1 SAEWAQHGGHSR
13 THSGSYSLS
22 VALQEQ
28 CVIKFPEECV
38 CKHRRQMRE
47 REALKMNGA
56 RAGAG
61 VLGPSSPSRPS
72 EHVLNSG
79 AVVFPGVFDQ
89 HGCPLVLFP
98 AEAQCKLSEE
108 LSREEVSHFIH
119 YCLRLHSIRGDG
131 GLLSVAVDLR
141 RADLTITR
149 FITETLLL
157 LECDRRIIHSVYIV
171 QPKKRRVQKQLEKL
185 LSSSGSKQRRPV
197 LFRHIFLKEVFELSN
212 YIDRSQLPS
221 SLGGYLIYCHQSWA
235 AFVKEMDVF
244 VQEFL
249 LVVNRLPSCISTLQS
264 LSKLP
269 VPDDL
274 ERLRDFCSL
283 NQARFQQL
291 RRCVCESTSLNQA
304 RFQQLRRDLGLD
316 DLLRHCEC
324 LLEKLRFPEKDPC
337 FQAMAGTVLFTHTA
351 LEMLRNYNRIRSAV
365 QKVELLWTQVF
376 FRAQVQ
382 LQMLRLQREA
392 RQIQEQ
398 ILALHRQ
405 KLQTYRTEEAEDTHT
420 AEELLLQFEASVYT
434 HAMALV
440 RRAEDVMHTLAE
452 TVPEAE
458 RTPAQPWLEELER
471 LKEDLCSTVQHLDQ
485 TLRSA
490 SDFHHARDRCKS
502 WCERVL
508 GESLLQELLWSE
520 HCEAQ
525 GESGS
530 STRRPGVQA
539 FLRRNPCPEVQE
551 LVALARLAHSMTDPS
566 LQQAGTQ
573 LSHRCMTLRRLLTSA
588 GAVPLHDLHLALQW
602 QYEYLKGHHRSS
614 DITSPEDQHHTCSLA
629 ADSALVRPALV
640 VSHCES
646 VCDVGR
652 WPLVGDCHLQA
663 SPRGATAKP
672 PSLSSFDSGFDG
684 AGNTHLD
691 HRSRREILPR
701 FLGNVDSAFKSR
713 QIHEDVVSVSDSE
726 EQPEELGFGL
736 QRASIQ
742 IVPKITSDSVNLE
755 IKVKR
760 SSTLPRNPWLSLPI
774 DDLESSYTVTI
785 TPGSSIPRSPSP
797 SDRPRDQPTQ
807 TGCGLQHTH
816 PSFEESELNPAGNV
830 LSSTLT
836 DAEEKPSGTVD
847 GDPSLLWDSFDLHN
861 LRRDSFERSDV
872 SLGDWVQRE
881 QRELKEVETTLE
893 RTAEILQEE
902 EDVLAQEVVLDE
914 LLRSEDLH
922 KHWPVW
928 TEARQHS
935 VMSPQDLA
943 ESGVIGLDDVLQS
956 ELSSDSETLKTS
968 ESDSDALGSADE
980 SPPTSERP
988 VQLDTR
994 CPEVDRSGI
1003 LRGLRDLQVLDEQI
1017 MEEQLKLEEL
1027 CCTET
1032 EAIQSEQWTLGHVTT
1047 RSSYRERRVFLA
1059 QLEEEKREVEKM
1071 ERSLSREMEKAGKA
1085 RTSSSKGRRV
1095 VKCSVMER
1103 NSKLKDL
1110 DGVLLRNC
1118 RPESTRQTECAS
1130 PSPSDQAED
1139 ASLSDSSLT
1148 PEPLSSSSR
1157 SVPNTSLSET
1167 GIGDPAALDS
1177 ESLQEAPSCQG
1188 EPFVLSS
1195 FSTPDQKLEA
1205 MEGAERESSG
1215 AERERES
1222 SGAERERESSGAERE
1237 RESSGAERERESSG
1251 AERER
1256 EASGAE
1262 PESSGAEASG
1272 TEREASGAP
1281 WTQNSSV
1288 VRDAF
1293 DPGGVL
1299 VAPVAAPR
1307 SAVPLDGR
1315 SERRSSAS
1323 EHTGTQALVESDACA
1338 QSTSQGRHMQNN
1350 NNNTAVLRCEETSSS
1365 STAIPET
1372 PALPSPQ
1379 EDAVAGPC
1387 AGRDGGGSMRAV
1399 CRSPLH
1405 QLQLNTYRQM
1415 SDYKTPI
1422 VLDSGSGL
1430 MKAGFADQDLPT
1442 TVFPT
1447 VIGHPK
1453 YEEIMNGSVERAVYI
1468 GHDAQ
1473 HMRGVL
1479 ALKYPIR
1486 NGVVH
1491 NWDEMEMIWDH
1502 AFQHLSV
1509 SPEDHPVLL
1518 TEAAMNPRQNRQRMV
1533 ELMFE
1538 SFSVPLAFVA
1548 LQAVLAL
1555 YASGRTT
1562 GVVLDSGDG
1571 VSHSVPV
1578 FEGYCLPH
1586 AVQRFNLAGADVTLQ
1601 LQKLLLEQGVCM
1613 RTSAELEIVREMKER
1628 CCCVALDYEAELK
1641 SAGSTSSE
1649 VQYTLPDGRLVS
1661 LASERFRAPEILFR
1675 PELIGRD
1682 HYGMHESVFRSIM
1695 QSDIDLRR
1703 SFVGNILLSGG
1714 NTLLP
1719 GLPER
1724 LQQEVCDVCASDLS
1738 VCVRVISPPE
1748 RDSSVWSGGAALAS
1762 RTELSGAWISAQ
1774 EYQEFGP
1781 HIVFR
1786 KCF

>member
-1 SAEWAQHGGHSR
+1 
-13 THSGSYSLS
+13 
-22 VALQEQ
+22 
-28 CVIKFPEECV
+28 
-38 CKHRRQMRE
+38 MRE
-47 REALKMNGA
+47 REAPLKMNGA

-61 VLGPSSPSRPS
+61 VPGHSSPSRPS

-79 AVVFPGVFDQ
+79 AVIFPGVFDQ

-119 YCLRLHSIRGDG
+119 YCLRLHSIQGEG

-141 RADLTITR
+141 RADLPITR

-157 LECDRRIIHSVYIV
+157 LECDRRIIHSVYII
-171 QPKKRRVQKQLEKL
+171 QPKKREVQKQLVKL

-197 LFRHIFLKEVFELSN
+197 LFRNIFLKEVFELSN

-274 ERLRDFCSL
+274 QRLRDFC
-283 NQARFQQL
+283 
-291 RRCVCESTSLNQA
+291 SLNQA

-316 DLLRHCEC
+316 DLLKHCEC
-324 LLEKLRFPEKDPC
+324 LLEKLRFPENDPC
-337 FQAMAGTVLFTHTA
+337 FQAMAGTVLYTHTA

-376 FRAQVQ
+376 SKAQVQ

-398 ILALHRQ
+398 MVALHRQ
-405 KLQTYRTEEAEDTHT
+405 KLQAYRTEVAEDTHR
-420 AEELLLQFEASVYT
+420 AEELLRQFEASVYT

-440 RRAEDVMHTLAE
+440 RRAEHVLHTSAE
-452 TVPEAE
+452 AVPG
-458 RTPAQPWLEELER
+458 AQPWLQDLER
-471 LKEDLCSTVQHLDQ
+471 QKQDLCSSVQHLCRS
-485 TLRSA
+485 LRSA
-490 SDFHHARDRCKS
+490 AHFHHTRDRCRS

-508 GESLLQELLWSE
+508 GESLLQELLWRE
-520 HCEAQ
+520 HCEGQ
-525 GESGS
+525 SGS
-530 STRRPGVQA
+530 SQDTWSPGVQA
-539 FLRRNPCPEVQE
+539 FLWRNPCPEVQE
-551 LVALARLAHSMTDPS
+551 LVKLSRLANSMSEPS
-566 LQQAGTQ
+566 LQQSGIQ

-588 GAVPLHDLHLALQW
+588 GSVPLHDLHLALQW

-614 DITSPEDQHHTCSLA
+614 DITSPEDQLHTCSMPV
-629 ADSALVRPALV
+629 DSASVRLVPVGSRR
-640 VSHCES
+640 EG
-646 VCDVGR
+646 VCDPAR
-652 WPLVGDCHLQA
+652 WPSVGA
-663 SPRGATAKP
+663 AAKP

-691 HRSRREILPR
+691 HRREILPK
-701 FLGNVDSAFKSR
+701 FLGNGDSAFKAKPPHG
-713 QIHEDVVSVSDSE
+713 QIHKDIVSVSDSE

-760 SSTLPRNPWLSLPI
+760 SSTLPKNPWLSLPI

-785 TPGSSIPRSPSP
+785 TPGSSTPRSPSP
-797 SDRPRDQPTQ
+797 SSRPRER
-807 TGCGLQHTH
+807 GLQHTQ
-816 PSFEESELNPAGNV
+816 PCFEESELHPVGSV

-836 DAEEKPSGTVD
+836 DGEEKPSCTAG
-847 GDPSLLWDSFDLHN
+847 PSLLWDSFDLHN
-861 LRRDSFERSDV
+861 LRRDSFERSDL
-872 SLGDWVQRE
+872 SLGDWDQRE
-881 QRELKEVETTLE
+881 QQELEEVEMTLE

-914 LLRSEDLH
+914 LLWSKDLH

-928 TEARQHS
+928 TEGHQHS
-935 VMSPQDLA
+935 MMSPQDL
-943 ESGVIGLDDVLQS
+943 SDVLGLDDVLQS
-956 ELSSDSETLKTS
+956 KLSSSDSETLKTN
-968 ESDSDALGSADE
+968 ESDSDAPGLADE
-980 SPPTSERP
+980 SPSTGLADESPSTGERP
-988 VQLDTR
+988 VQLGTR

-1003 LRGLRDLQVLDEQI
+1003 LRELRDLKVLDEQI
-1017 MEEQLKLEEL
+1017 IEEQLKLEAL
-1027 CCTET
+1027 RYTET
-1032 EAIQSEQWTLGHVTT
+1032 LQSEQRMLGPATIL
-1047 RSSYRERRVFLA
+1047 SAYRERRMFLA

-1071 ERSLSREMEKAGKA
+1071 ERSRSREIEKASKA
-1085 RTSSSKGRRV
+1085 KTSSSKGPRV

-1110 DGVLLRNC
+1110 DGELLRNC
-1118 RPESTRQTECAS
+1118 RPASTRQTERAS
-1130 PSPSDQAED
+1130 PSPPDQAEV

-1148 PEPLSSSSR
+1148 PEPLSSTSG
-1157 SVPNTSLSET
+1157 SVPNTSLSEI
-1167 GIGDPAALDS
+1167 GIRDPAAPDSVPCS
-1177 ESLQEAPSCQG
+1177 ESLQEAPSCQE
-1188 EPFVLSS
+1188 EPLVLSS

-1205 MEGAERESSG
+1205 MNAFEGPNAHPEHLEGETSYCACINGGDSYCACINGGDSAADQAET
-1215 AERERES
+1215 
-1222 SGAERERESSGAERE
+1222 
-1237 RESSGAERERESSG
+1237 
-1251 AERER
+1251 
-1256 EASGAE
+1256 EASEAE
-1262 PESSGAEASG
+1262 TEASEAE
-1272 TEREASGAP
+1272 TEASEAETEASEAETEASEAETEASEAETEASEAETEASEAETEASEAETEASEAETEASEAETEASEVP

-1288 VRDAF
+1288 VLDAF

-1307 SAVPLDGR
+1307 RAVPFDSR
-1315 SERRSSAS
+1315 SERGSSAS
-1323 EHTGTQALVESDACA
+1323 EHTGHRALESAAPSAPDTCA
-1338 QSTSQGRHMQNN
+1338 QCTSQGKHMQNN
-1350 NNNTAVLRCEETSSS
+1350 NNNTAVLRSEETSSFS
-1365 STAIPET
+1365 QDIPET
-1372 PALPSPQ
+1372 QALPNPN
-1379 EDAVAGPC
+1379 EDAGAGPC
-1387 AGRDGGGSMRAV
+1387 AGRVSYDGGGSMTAV
-1399 CRSPLH
+1399 CRSALH
-1405 QLQLNTYRQM
+1405 QLQLYTCRQM

-1453 YEEIMNGSVERAVYI
+1453 YEEIMNSSVDRAVYI

-1486 NGVVH
+1486 NGVVR

-1502 AFQHLSV
+1502 AFQRLSV

-1538 SFSVPLAFVA
+1538 TFSVPLAFVA

-1586 AVQRFNLAGADVTLQ
+1586 AVQRFNLAGADVTMQ

-1613 RTSAELEIVREMKER
+1613 RTSAELEIVREMKES

-1641 SAGSTSSE
+1641 SAGLATSE

-1703 SFVGNILLSGG
+1703 SFVRNILLSGG
-1714 NTLLP
+1714 NTLLS

-1724 LQQEVCDVCASDLS
+1724 LQQEVCGVCASDLS

>member
-1 SAEWAQHGGHSR
+1 
-13 THSGSYSLS
+13 
-22 VALQEQ
+22 
-28 CVIKFPEECV
+28 
-38 CKHRRQMRE
+38 
-47 REALKMNGA
+47 MNGA

-61 VLGPSSPSRPS
+61 VPGPSSPSRPS

-89 HGCPLVLFP
+89 HGCHLVLFP

-119 YCLRLHSIRGDG
+119 YCLRLHSIRGEG
-131 GLLSVAVDLR
+131 ALLSVAVDLR
-141 RADLTITR
+141 RADLPITR

-171 QPKKRRVQKQLEKL
+171 QPKRREVQKQLVKL

-244 VQEFL
+244 VQQFL

-274 ERLRDFCSL
+274 QRLRDFCLLS
-283 NQARFQQL
+283 
-291 RRCVCESTSLNQA
+291 QA

-316 DLLRHCEC
+316 DLLKHCEC
-324 LLEKLRFPEKDPC
+324 LLEKLRFPENDPC
-337 FQAMAGTVLFTHTA
+337 FQAMAGTVLYTHTA
-351 LEMLRNYNRIRSAV
+351 LEMLHNYNRISSAV
-365 QKVELLWTQVF
+365 QKVELLWTRVF
-376 FRAQVQ
+376 SRAQVQ

-398 ILALHRQ
+398 MVALHRQ
-405 KLQTYRTEEAEDTHT
+405 KLQAYKTEVAEDTHG

-440 RRAEDVMHTLAE
+440 RRAEDVVHTLAE

-458 RTPAQPWLEELER
+458 RTPAQPWLEDLEK
-471 LKEDLCSTVQHLDQ
+471 LQQNLCSAVQHLHQ

-490 SDFHHARDRCKS
+490 ADFHHARDRCKG

-530 STRRPGVQA
+530 WRPGVQA

-551 LVALARLAHSMTDPS
+551 LVTLARLANCMTDPT
-566 LQQAGTQ
+566 LQQTGTQ
-573 LSHRCMTLRRLLTSA
+573 LSHRCMTLRRLLTSPR
-588 GAVPLHDLHLALQW
+588 AVPLHDLHLALQW
-602 QYEYLKGHHRSS
+602 QYEYLKGHHKSS

-629 ADSALVRPALV
+629 ADSALVQPALV
-640 VSHCES
+640 VSRCGS
-646 VCDVGR
+646 VCDVAR
-652 WPLVGDCHLQA
+652 WTSVGDCQHQA
-663 SPRGATAKP
+663 SPRRAAAKP

-691 HRSRREILPR
+691 HRSRREDLPR
-701 FLGNVDSAFKSR
+701 FLRNGDSVFKSK
-713 QIHEDVVSVSDSE
+713 QIHEDIVSVSDSE
-726 EQPEELGFGL
+726 EQPEEIGFGL

-797 SDRPRDQPTQ
+797 PDRDQPTQ
-807 TGCGLQHTH
+807 ADHRLQHTH
-816 PSFEESELNPAGNV
+816 PGFEESELNPVGNV

-836 DAEEKPSGTVD
+836 DSAEKPSSTLD

-861 LRRDSFERSDV
+861 LRPDSFERLEV

-881 QRELKEVETTLE
+881 QQELKEVQTTLE

-928 TEARQHS
+928 TEACQHTM
-935 VMSPQDLA
+935 MSPKDLA
-943 ESGVIGLDDVLQS
+943 ESGVIGLDAVLLS
-956 ELSSDSETLKTS
+956 ELSSSDSETLKTG
-968 ESDSDALGSADE
+968 EGDFDSPGLADE
-980 SPPTSERP
+980 SPTSERP
-988 VQLDTR
+988 VQPDTR

-1003 LRGLRDLQVLDEQI
+1003 LRELRDLQVLDEQI
-1017 MEEQLKLEEL
+1017 MEEQLKLEAL
-1027 CCTET
+1027 HCTET
-1032 EAIQSEQWTLGHVTT
+1032 LRAEQQTLGHVTT
-1047 RSSYRERRVFLA
+1047 RSSCRERRLFLA
-1059 QLEEEKREVEKM
+1059 KLEEEKREVEKM
-1071 ERSLSREMEKAGKA
+1071 ERTLSREMEEAGKA
-1085 RTSSSKGRRV
+1085 RTSSRKGRRV

-1110 DGVLLRNC
+1110 DGELLRNC
-1118 RPESTRQTECAS
+1118 RPESARQTEECAS
-1130 PSPSDQAED
+1130 PSPPD
-1139 ASLSDSSLT
+1139 LSDSSST
-1148 PEPLSSSSR
+1148 PEPLSSASG
-1157 SVPNTSLSET
+1157 SVPNISLSE
-1167 GIGDPAALDS
+1167 IGVGGPAAPDSVPCS
-1177 ESLQEAPSCQG
+1177 ESLQEDPSCQG

-1195 FSTPDQKLEA
+1195 FSTADQKLEA
-1205 MEGAERESSG
+1205 MDATEGPSAHPGGETSSCTCTL
-1215 AERERES
+1215 
-1222 SGAERERESSGAERE
+1222 
-1237 RESSGAERERESSG
+1237 
-1251 AERER
+1251 
-1256 EASGAE
+1256 EASASE
-1262 PESSGAEASG
+1262 AALEASAS
-1272 TEREASGAP
+1272 EAALEASASEAALEASASEAALEASASEAALEASASEAALEASASEAALEASASEAALEASASEAALEASASEAALEASASEAALEASASEAALEASASEAALEASASEAALEASASEAA

-1293 DPGGVL
+1293 DPGGV
-1299 VAPVAAPR
+1299 
-1307 SAVPLDGR
+1307 PLDGC
-1315 SERRSSAS
+1315 SERRPSAS
-1323 EHTGTQALVESDACA
+1323 EHTGTRAPVEPDACA
-1338 QSTSQGRHMQNN
+1338 QSTSQGLHMQNN
-1350 NNNTAVLRCEETSSS
+1350 NNNTAVLRSEEPSGS

-1372 PALPSPQ
+1372 QALPNPQ
-1379 EDAVAGPC
+1379 EDAGLC
-1387 AGRDGGGSMRAV
+1387 AGSKGVSRAGGGSMRAV
-1399 CRSPLH
+1399 CRSPVP

-1415 SDYKTPI
+1415 SDYKTPV

-1453 YEEIMNGSVERAVYI
+1453 YEEIMNGSVDRAVYI

-1486 NGVVH
+1486 NGIVR

-1502 AFQHLSV
+1502 AFQHLTV

-1538 SFSVPLAFVA
+1538 AFSVPLAFVA

-1641 SAGSTSSE
+1641 SAGSAASE

-1682 HYGMHESVFRSIM
+1682 HYGMHESVFRSVM

-1724 LQQEVCDVCASDLS
+1724 LQQEVCGVCASDLS
-1738 VCVRVISPPE
+1738 VCVRVLSPPE

>member
-1 SAEWAQHGGHSR
+1 
-13 THSGSYSLS
+13 
-22 VALQEQ
+22 
-28 CVIKFPEECV
+28 
-38 CKHRRQMRE
+38 MRE

-61 VLGPSSPSRPS
+61 VPSPSSPSRPS

-98 AEAQCKLSEE
+98 AEAQCKLTEE

-119 YCLRLHSIRGDG
+119 YCLRLHSIRGEG

-141 RADLTITR
+141 RADLPITR
-149 FITETLLL
+149 FITDTLLL
-157 LECDRRIIHSVYIV
+157 MECERRIIHSVYIV
-171 QPKKRRVQKQLEKL
+171 QPKKREVQKQLVKL
-185 LSSSGSKQRRPV
+185 LSSRGSKRRRPV

-235 AFVKEMDVF
+235 AFVKVMDAF

-264 LSKLP
+264 LSQLP

-274 ERLRDFCSL
+274 QRLRDFC
-283 NQARFQQL
+283 
-291 RRCVCESTSLNQA
+291 SLNQA

-316 DLLRHCEC
+316 DLLKHCEC
-324 LLEKLRFPEKDPC
+324 LLEKLRFPESDPC
-337 FQAMAGTVLFTHTA
+337 FQAMAGTVLYTHTA

-365 QKVELLWTQVF
+365 QKVELLWTRVF
-376 FRAQVQ
+376 SRAQVQ

-398 ILALHRQ
+398 MVALHRQ
-405 KLQTYRTEEAEDTHT
+405 KLQAYRTEVAEDTHG
-420 AEELLLQFEASVYT
+420 AEEQLLTFEASVYT

-440 RRAEDVMHTLAE
+440 RRADDVMHTLAE

-458 RTPAQPWLEELER
+458 RTPALPWLQDLEK
-471 LKEDLCSTVQHLDQ
+471 LKQNLCSAARRLDL

-490 SDFHHARDRCKS
+490 VDFHHARDRCKS

-508 GESLLQELLWSE
+508 CAGLLQELLWSE
-520 HCEAQ
+520 HCGGPAE
-525 GESGS
+525 GGS
-530 STRRPGVQA
+530 RRPGVQA
-539 FLRRNPCPEVQE
+539 FLRRDPGPEEQE
-551 LVALARLAHSMTDPS
+551 LLTLTRLAHNMSQPS
-566 LQQAGTQ
+566 LQQDGTQ
-573 LSHRCMTLRRLLTSA
+573 LSHRCMTLRRLLTST

-614 DITSPEDQHHTCSLA
+614 DITSPEDQQHTCSPA
-629 ADSALVRPALV
+629 ADSGLVRPALV
-640 VSHCES
+640 VS
-646 VCDVGR
+646 R
-652 WPLVGDCHLQA
+652 WPSVEA
-663 SPRGATAKP
+663 SPAAAKP

-684 AGNTHLD
+684 AGNAHL
-691 HRSRREILPR
+691 HHPSRRENLPR
-701 FLGNVDSAFKSR
+701 FLGNGDSAFTSK
-713 QIHEDVVSVSDSE
+713 QVHEDIVSVSDSE
-726 EQPEELGFGL
+726 EQEERGFGL

-785 TPGSSIPRSPSP
+785 TPGSSLPRSP
-797 SDRPRDQPTQ
+797 TQ
-807 TGCGLQHTH
+807 TQ
-816 PSFEESELNPAGNV
+816 PSFEESELTPVGNV

-836 DAEEKPSGTVD
+836 DSEEKPSCSVD
-847 GDPSLLWDSFDLHN
+847 GDPSLQWDSFDLHN
-861 LRRDSFERSDV
+861 LRRDSLERVDV
-872 SLGDWVQRE
+872 SLGDWAERE
-881 QRELKEVETTLE
+881 QQELKEVETTLE

-922 KHWPVW
+922 KHWPEW

-935 VMSPQDLA
+935 AMSPQDLV

-956 ELSSDSETLKTS
+956 EPSSTGSETLRTS
-968 ESDSDALGSADE
+968 ESDSDAPGLGD
-980 SPPTSERP
+980 ERP

-994 CPEVDRSGI
+994 SPEVDRRGI
-1003 LRGLRDLQVLDEQI
+1003 LRDLQVLDEQI
-1017 MEEQLKLEEL
+1017 MEEQLKLEAL
-1027 CCTET
+1027 HCTET
-1032 EAIQSEQWTLGHVTT
+1032 EPPGHVTT
-1047 RSSYRERRVFLA
+1047 RSSDRERRMFLA
-1059 QLEEEKREVEKM
+1059 QLEDERREVEKM
-1071 ERSLSREMEKAGKA
+1071 ERSLSREMKA
-1085 RTSSSKGRRV
+1085 RMSSSKGRRV

-1110 DGVLLRNC
+1110 DGELLRNC
-1118 RPESTRQTECAS
+1118 RPESTRQTQCAS
-1130 PSPSDQAED
+1130 PSPPDRAED
-1139 ASLSDSSLT
+1139 ASLSDASVTPDRAEDASLSDASVTPDRAEDASLTPDRAEDASLSDVSVT
-1148 PEPLSSSSR
+1148 PEPLSSTSGSI
-1157 SVPNTSLSET
+1157 PNTSLSEI
-1167 GIGDPAALDS
+1167 GIGGPAASDS
-1177 ESLQEAPSCQG
+1177 ESLQEASSGQG
-1188 EPFVLSS
+1188 EPFVLSVIS
-1195 FSTPDQKLEA
+1195 SPDQKLED
-1205 MEGAERESSG
+1205 MDTSEGSSG
-1215 AERERES
+1215 HSERPESETSFCVCTDGGDSGQAELEELEAS
-1222 SGAERERESSGAERE
+1222 EAQLEASANEDELEASANEDELEVSASEDELDACASEGQLEAT
-1237 RESSGAERERESSG
+1237 
-1251 AERER
+1251 
-1256 EASGAE
+1256 ASGA
-1262 PESSGAEASG
+1262 
-1272 TEREASGAP
+1272 TLEASGAP
-1281 WTQNSSV
+1281 LTQNSGA

-1299 VAPVAAPR
+1299 VAPVAGPR
-1307 SAVPLDGR
+1307 RPVPLDGR
-1315 SERRSSAS
+1315 SETPPPAS
-1323 EHTGTQALVESDACA
+1323 EHTRAPVESATPAACA
-1338 QSTSQGRHMQNN
+1338 QSTSQSLYMQNN
-1350 NNNTAVLRCEETSSS
+1350 NNNTAVLRRGETCG
-1365 STAIPET
+1365 AEIPEI
-1372 PALPSPQ
+1372 Q
-1379 EDAVAGPC
+1379 EDAAAAGPC
-1387 AGRDGGGSMRAV
+1387 VGREGGGSTRAA
-1399 CRSPLH
+1399 CRSA
-1405 QLQLNTYRQM
+1405 LQLDTHRQM
-1415 SDYKTPI
+1415 SDYQTAI

-1430 MKAGFADQDLPT
+1430 IKAGFADQDLPT

-1447 VIGHPK
+1447 VIGRPK
-1453 YEEIMNGSVERAVYI
+1453 YEEVLSGSVDRAVYI

-1486 NGVVH
+1486 NGIVR

-1502 AFQHLSV
+1502 AFQRLAV
-1509 SPEDHPVLL
+1509 RPEDHPVLL

-1538 SFSVPLAFVA
+1538 AFSVPLAFVA

-1613 RTSAELEIVREMKER
+1613 RTSAELEIVREMKESS
-1628 CCCVALDYEAELK
+1628 CCVALDYEAALET
-1641 SAGSTSSE
+1641 AGSASSE

-1661 LASERFRAPEILFR
+1661 LGSERFRAPEILFR

-1682 HYGMHESVFRSIM
+1682 HYGMQESVFRSIM

-1724 LQQEVCDVCASDLS
+1724 LQQEVCGVCASDLS
-1738 VCVRVISPPE
+1738 VCVRVVSPPE

-1762 RTELSGAWISAQ
+1762 RAELSGAWISAQ